1 MKGIR
6 AETEILMQPVLS
18 REIIEEGVPGN
29 IRKAEHFLPMLR
41 KLVLYLK
48 ELMKERS
55 TQIKSPLSL
64 VCELQEKH
72 FVEQRTLKFMH
83 QRLQILLNTLQVDRV
98 EDFSALSLVTNLAS
112 LLATYYKGFS
122 VIVEPYPS
130 SQAVFDPHLQFYCLD
145 AALATKPVFKKFR
158 NVVLTSGTISPLEI
172 YPKILQFEP
181 KVSRAFNISLP
192 RNAI

>member
-1 MKGIR
+1 VEQLQKVKGIR
-6 AETEILMQPVLS
+6 AETELLMQPVLA
-18 REIIEEGVPGN
+18 RDMIEEGVPGN
-29 IRKAEHFLPMLR
+29 IRKAEHFLPVLR

-130 SQAVFDPHLQFYCLD
+130 S
-145 AALATKPVFKKFR
+145 
-158 NVVLTSGTISPLEI
+158 
-172 YPKILQFEP
+172 
-181 KVSRAFNISLP
+181 
-192 RNAI
+192 